1 MAILEWIARK
11 IAPRLAL
18 DADAARK
25 MRQEMHTDRQWLSEF
40 PAVFDELTR
49 LIDMDRCYCGT
60 TWPEGRFWAGPIIH
74 SHRIDQFREYLR
86 QHHAKPDSTP

>member
-1 MAILEWIARK
+1 MGLMEWIARK

-18 DADAARK
+18 EADAARK

-49 LIDMDRCYCGT
+49 LIDMDRCYCGF
-60 TWPEGRFWAGPIIH
+60 TWPEGTFRSGGKIH
-74 SHRIDQFREYLR
+74 SHYIADFREHLR
-86 QHHAKPDSTP
+86 REAKDSTL